1 MRHFSMYRVLNGRTE
16 NRSKTREI
24 FLLISLIDRSCEGNV
39 GGKPVRVWRA
49 GGGERVRA
57 RRAGGGERVH
67 AWEWCL
73 RASCL
78 TRCKPSHM
86 VQAIPQDAVCLVS
99 TFRTYKP
106 IARAPKHNRF
116 TIWGN
121 SAATAAA
128 RTAWTITISLFC
140 MRISSRISIISL
152 APAGMLIILPSAD
165 V

>member
-1 MRHFSMYRVLNGRTE
+1 MSKRGVLVV
-16 NRSKTREI
+16 
-24 FLLISLIDRSCEGNV
+24 GNV
-39 GGKPVRVWRA
+39 SERGVLVAGNVSTRGNGGYVQAALQGASHPTRCKPYHKMQA
-49 GGGERVRA
+49 IPHG
-57 RRAGGGERVH
+57 
-67 AWEWCL
+67 
-73 RASCL
+73 ASHP
-78 TRCKPSHM
+78 TWCKPSHM
-86 VQAIPQDAVCLVS
+86 VQAIPQGTVCLVS

>member
-24 FLLISLIDRSCEGNV
+24 FLLIFLIDRSCEGNV
-39 GGKPVRVWRA
+39 
-49 GGGERVRA
+49 GGERVRA